1 MPTATAAHICRGAS
15 LISVFVHDDVAA
27 NKLVAVV
34 EKTTVQQTADGMT
47 NYVFGKKSGKEAFYK
62 VVAAGMEI
70 PANNAYLTVPA
81 AAGAKDM
88 IEFGGDTNGINAIES
103 ADMLNGDIFNLQGQ
117 KVNRAQK
124 GVYIV
129 NGKKIVVK

>member
-1 MPTATAAHICRGAS
+1 
-15 LISVFVHDDVAA
+15 
-27 NKLVAVV
+27 
-34 EKTTVQQTADGMT
+34 
-47 NYVFGKKSGKEAFYK
+47 
-62 VVAAGMEI
+62 
-70 PANNAYLTVPA
+70 
-81 AAGAKDM
+81 M